1 MLAIRKIRECDM
13 NKPCSDWQQ
22 AFPKENIGPQLF
34 DEFEMRAKQFG
45 AEIFHVKTMAEAKE
59 TLVNLVKSE
68 NIVKVVAVDCPLQQ
82 AAGTNDALLE
92 LGIEVHTD
100 FSGVRVH
107 SETADLG
114 ISGAEFGI
122 AESGSV
128 CVDSHSLESR
138 LVSGLTPRHVVF
150 LNSRNIVKGIADA
163 MTTVSKVLD
172 RGYVN
177 FITGPSRTADIERVL
192 TIGVSGPSRF
202 IVIAVD
208 EPVNGG
214 VS

>member
-1 MLAIRKIRECDM
+1 M
-13 NKPCSDWQQ
+13 NKVCKNWEQ
-22 AFPKENIGPQLF
+22 AFPTENIGPEFF
-34 DEFEMRAKQFG
+34 DEFEMRAKKFG
-45 AEIFHVKTMAEAKE
+45 AEIFRVKTMAEAKDI
-59 TLVNLVKSE
+59 LINFVKSE
-68 NIVKVVAVDCPLQQ
+68 NIKKVVAVDCPVQQ
-82 AAGTNDALLE
+82 AASTNDALLA

-100 FSGVRVH
+100 FNGVRVH

-128 CVDSHSLESR
+128 CVDSQSLESR
-138 LVSGLTPRHVVF
+138 LVSALTPTHVVF

-163 MTTVSKVLD
+163 MTTVSKVFD
-172 RGYVN
+172 RGYVT

-202 IVIAVD
+202 IIIAVD
-208 EPVNGG
+208 EQVNGG

>member
-1 MLAIRKIRECDM
+1 M
-13 NKPCSDWQQ
+13 NKACKNWQQ
-22 AFPKENIGPQLF
+22 AFPTENIGPELF
-34 DEFEMRAKQFG
+34 DEFETRAKQFG
-45 AEIFHVKTMAEAKE
+45 AEIFHVKTMAEAKDI
-59 TLVNLVKSE
+59 LINFVKSE
-68 NIVKVVAVDCPLQQ
+68 NIKKVVAVDCPLQQ
-82 AAGTNDALLE
+82 AASTNDTLLA

-100 FSGVRVH
+100 FNGVRVH

-128 CVDSHSLESR
+128 CVDSLSVESR
-138 LVSGLTPRHVVF
+138 LVSALTPTHVAF

-163 MTTVSKVLD
+163 MTTVSKVFD
-172 RGYVN
+172 RGYVS

-208 EPVNGG
+208 EQVNGG